1 MVEKTWMRFGDVD
14 MPGHK
19 VRHNKNGTVRHGW
32 AARHDLVKL
41 GYRPKWVRLHYNFED
56 QAERLLA
63 AAQCRK
69 LQAEMLAWASGIR
82 SDKRAFDGTVA
93 GLVRAY
99 QRDPASPYTDL
110 KWNTRRTYDQVLG
123 VIEKAFGQRSLAVL
137 RIGDFRRWYEEAA
150 KPKKD
155 GGTARIRKAH
165 GIISMF
171 RRLFT
176 YGITAE
182 LPECARLAAIL
193 APARFKQPG
202 RRRIKLE
209 LQHVQAF
216 VTKAMELNRR
226 SLALG
231 TALQFETTLRQ
242 RDVIGEWEPIPD
254 GADQSGIVLCG
265 RRWVRG
271 LTWSDIMSDM
281 TITKETTKTGADV
294 SHDLKLCPIVQSVL
308 STIPN
313 SARIGPLI
321 IDENAGRPY
330 AEHAYARE
338 WRMVARA
345 AGVPDVVWNMDARA
359 GGISEADDAGAD
371 LDSIRS
377 AAGHTQASTTARYVR
392 GTIGKSRKVAQ
403 LRRAHRETA
412 RKQGVNEE

>member
-1 MVEKTWMRFGDVD
+1 MAEKTLTRFADDD

-19 VRHNKNGTVRHGW
+19 VRRNKNGTLRHGW
-32 AARHDLVKL
+32 AARHDLIKL
-41 GYRPKWVRLHYNFED
+41 GYRPKWVRLHYDFQD
-56 QAERLLA
+56 RTERQLA

-82 SDKRAFDGTVA
+82 SDERAFDGTVA

-110 KWNTRRTYDQVLG
+110 KWNTRRTYDQVLS
-123 VIEKAFGQRSLAVL
+123 VIEKAFGQRSLTVL
-137 RIGDFRRWYEEAA
+137 GIGDFRRWYEEAA
-150 KPKKD
+150 KPKKV
-155 GGTARIRKAH
+155 GGMPRVRKAH
-165 GIISMF
+165 GIVSMF

-182 LPECARLAAIL
+182 LPGCARLAKIL
-193 APARFKQPG
+193 AAARFKQPA
-202 RRRIKLE
+202 RRRTKLE
-209 LQHVQAF
+209 LQHVSAI
-216 VTKAMELNRR
+216 VAKALELNRL

-254 GADQSGIVLCG
+254 GADQSGIVLRG

-271 LTWSDIMSDM
+271 LTWSDITGDM
-281 TITKETTKTGADV
+281 TITKETTKTGVDV
-294 SHDLKLCPIVQSVL
+294 SHDLKECPIVQSVL
-308 STIPN
+308 SKIPN
-313 SARIGPLI
+313 SARVGPLI

-330 AEHAYARE
+330 AEHAFARE
-338 WRMVARA
+338 WRTVARA
-345 AGVPDVVWNMDARA
+345 AGVPDQVWNMDARA

-371 LDSIRS
+371 IDSIRS
-377 AAGHTQASTTARYVR
+377 SAGHTQASTTARYVR

-403 LRRAHRETA
+403 LRRAHRE
-412 RKQGVNEE
+412 KQGVNEE